1 MLPPRRRIGTEAK
14 SRLGKALA
22 GPSFLIRISQAS
34 LITILLIV
42 FVSFIDLSAY
52 GSPAL
57 VPESIHLSAAIRH
70 SGVHIYNDTT
80 APFFD
85 ESTSAF
91 RQRFLEWS
99 ARHPADDSIFV
110 SIASFRDNLCR
121 ETVAALFANANRPER
136 VFVGICDQLV
146 VSDPD
151 DRPCLDM
158 VDERF
163 RPQIRVVQVPA
174 DRGAGPTHARY
185 IASKLWAGETWFMQI
200 DSHTK
205 FLKGWDDHLV
215 AMIKRLPDPERSI
228 VTHYP
233 VGSDTVLGDAPRPWI
248 CRSTHDNAPPGL
260 IIQLPETCN
269 DDNMSPG
276 IALDDR
282 GQKTTC
288 FTPFLGA
295 GFFAG
300 RSTLL
305 HDAPFDPYLKF
316 LFHGEELLIA
326 ARLWTSGWEL
336 YTPSANLVSHAYG
349 GRPKNVFVQVPTWF
363 VHAHASEARARALL
377 RNPLEMD
384 KEGDYA
390 KYSRAEMDELGMG
403 TVRRLED
410 YLEYAGVDLIDGKL
424 TSRCNMWF
432 DPVSGKWNSVGV
444 NAAQSPS

>member
-1 MLPPRRRIGTEAK
+1 MVLDRVCSFNRPGSLANTRDLIVDRETDQHAYSSREVNEACPSGLRCEVLRVGPRRTCATVTCCCQADAPAMLPPRRRIGTEAK

-288 FTPFLGA
+288 FTPYG
-295 GFFAG
+295 
-300 RSTLL
+300 SSWL
-305 HDAPFDPYLKF
+305 HD
-316 LFHGEELLIA
+316 E
-326 ARLWTSGWEL
+326 
-336 YTPSANLVSHAYG
+336 SADS
-349 GRPKNVFVQVPTWF
+349 VQVPGRRVLRGTKH
-363 VHAHASEARARALL
+363 VAARR
-377 RNPLEMD
+377 
-384 KEGDYA
+384 
-390 KYSRAEMDELGMG
+390 
-403 TVRRLED
+403 
-410 YLEYAGVDLIDGKL
+410 
-424 TSRCNMWF
+424 
-432 DPVSGKWNSVGV
+432 PV
-444 NAAQSPS
+444 